1 MQYFH
6 LIIPSYWLQLDFV
19 PCMCAWAYVHID
31 TKCLFHPN
39 PSHLSW
45 DVVVTVEVLDGITH
59 CAFFSCSHTQWGSR
73 KNLLAVNSISSVVIL
88 SEQAM
93 SCHYNQQV
101 AAVQVSPSLFNVT
114 FFSTGTTHNLHVDMT
129 VNGVFTTKVTL
140 IFLFICSIA
149 CLAGSVET
157 YNSLLLHLYKKYSY
171 GL

>member
-1 MQYFH
+1 M
-6 LIIPSYWLQLDFV
+6 
-19 PCMCAWAYVHID
+19 
-31 TKCLFHPN
+31 
-39 PSHLSW
+39 
-45 DVVVTVEVLDGITH
+45 TVEVLDGIIH
-59 CAFFSCSHTQWGSR
+59 CAFFSCSHMQWGSR

-149 CLAGSVET
+149 CLARSVET
-157 YNSLLLHLYKKYSY
+157 GLSKSLV
-171 GL
+171 